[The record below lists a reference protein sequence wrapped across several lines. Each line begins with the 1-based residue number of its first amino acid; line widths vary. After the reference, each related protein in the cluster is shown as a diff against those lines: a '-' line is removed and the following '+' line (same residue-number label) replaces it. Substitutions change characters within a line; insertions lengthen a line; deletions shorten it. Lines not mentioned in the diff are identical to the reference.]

1 MKKYWGVLIK
11 KMGWNDSTQ
20 VMQDLQGYF
29 TRSQIAQILNGA
41 PTAEL
46 KLLFKLLYH
55 GRRITEV
62 LGRKEYVHKNK
73 EKAIMY
79 PAITGLTPSN
89 IDKEKCLV
97 GFHILKKRKKVVKL
111 FPLEE
116 NTYNELM
123 EYIEA
128 KSISDEQPIFRMN
141 RFQASY
147 QLKKLCK
154 KLGILRVGAK
164 APHLHL
170 FRHSFAVHLLEK
182 TNDPAAIIIIKNA
195 LVHSNIALTSG
206 YLQFSQDK
214 LRDLVNKTIGGV

>member
-1 MKKYWGVLIK
+1 MSNYNPDGMQI
-11 KMGWNDSTQ
+11 
-20 VMQDLQGYF
+20 MQDLQGYF
-29 TRSQIAQILNGA
+29 TRSQVVRIIESA
-41 PTAEL
+41 PTSEL

-55 GRRITEV
+55 GRRITEI
-62 LGRKEYVHKNK
+62 LGRSEYLHKNK
-73 EKAIMY
+73 EKSVSY
-79 PAITGLTPSN
+79 PEIRGLTPSN

-97 GFHILKKRKKVVKL
+97 SFRILKKRKKVVKL

-123 EYIEA
+123 EYIEL
-128 KSISDEQPIFRMN
+128 KNVRPDERVFKLN

-147 QLKKLCK
+147 QLKKVCK

-182 TNDPAAIIIIKNA
+182 TNDPAAIKIIQNA
-195 LVHSNIALTSG
+195 LVHSSIALTSG

-214 LRDLVNKTIGGV
+214 LRDLVNKTIGGK